1 MGAAFIDFDND
12 GDLDLYVLNNEQN
25 ESIPTNYRKK
35 IIDGTAP
42 SNDKLYKN
50 NGDGSFSDITLR
62 LEFYLKVLVLSVT
75 PVDINKDQWVDLYI
89 TNDYLTNDLL
99 YINQKD
105 GTFKNEIQN
114 YLSHQSKFSM
124 GSDASDFNNDGFT
137 DLISLDMLGES
148 HEEEKQL

>member
-1 MGAAFIDFDND
+1 MGAAFIDFDRD

-25 ESIPTNYRKK
+25 ETIPTNYRKK

-42 SNDKLYKN
+42 SNDKLYQN
-50 NGDGSFSDITLR
+50 NGEGTFTDITVKAGIVY
-62 LEFYLKVLVLSVT
+62 EGFGLSVT
-75 PVDINKDQWVDLYI
+75 PLDINKGQWIDLYI

-114 YLSHQSKFSM
+114 YLLHQSKFSM
-124 GSDASDFNNDGFT
+124 GSDASKHLNFVNIF
-137 DLISLDMLGES
+137 SLS
-148 HEEEKQL
+148 RA